1 MKLYALF
8 GLVAS
13 VAAIRVTSE
22 SQIQE
27 SQEAANDLAQT
38 ELIELTNELLK
49 DGKEAKREAKKKLVR
64 WMKKE
69 ANSADGLT
77 WQEMKNKISSLT
89 GGKEVPK
96 KMMKKI
102 KKGFDSVDKNG
113 NGSISKKELNKFL
126 KKAGLD

>member
-1 MKLYALF
+1 MKLFALF
-8 GLVAS
+8 GLVAT

-38 ELIELTNELLK
+38 ELIQLTNELLK
-49 DGKEAKREAKKKLVR
+49 DGKESKKEAKRKLVK

-69 ANSADGLT
+69 AASSDGLT
-77 WQEMKNKISSLT
+77 WQEMKNKIYSLT
-89 GGKEVPK
+89 GGKDVPK
-96 KMMKKI
+96 KMMTKI

-113 NGSISKKELNKFL
+113 NGSISSKELKKFL
-126 KKAGLD
+126 KAAGLE